1 MEQAERVEAP
11 DGATRSQHLVYTLP
25 YSADALASVLAPAV
39 ERIDTGEAAV
49 QLLILAADA
58 DSTVMVA
65 DVVSRLAG
73 ENGVTV
79 VPVTSA
85 NRAAR
90 LIEGRPIH
98 AVVGPPLELQTLVQ
112 RSTLKLDS
120 VKTIVLA
127 WADGI
132 VASGPDAV
140 SSMEAL
146 FPEFPKEAGRLIV
159 AGQMTGDVEQLIE
172 RYARNARRVEPGA
185 EARRDADVDTSQ
197 LMFQCVTV
205 TETSRLTA
213 LRRLLDDLDPPSAVV
228 VVRAEASE
236 REAGELLRQ
245 LGYRNASDPVRISTG
260 AVEPSTHTVILF
272 DPPTNRTEAAAGT
285 ADGVVQ
291 TVALVT
297 PQEMEALRTLGVNVV
312 PLTLRGAGNAARQHD
327 RMLRDELLSVLGAG
341 VALREIMALEPLL
354 EQYDG
359 IEIAAAAA
367 RLLEQA
373 RVREKKSAVSATAP
387 TMAPT
392 REERPREPRED
403 RPFSERPPKRDFG
416 ERPKREFNDRPK
428 RDFSDRPKRDFSDRP
443 KRDFSDRPK
452 RDFSD
457 RPKRDFGDRPKRD
470 FGDRP
475 KRDFGD
481 RPKRDFGDR
490 SAGGGEDRPKRNF
503 EGRPGGRSFSDRRN
517 DKPRPDRD
525 DRGKRNF
532 SRGPRE
538 R

>member
-25 YSADALASVLAPAV
+25 HTASALASVLAPAV
-39 ERIDTGEAAV
+39 ERIDTDEAAV
-49 QLLILAADA
+49 QLLIVTADA
-58 DSTVMVA
+58 ESTVMVS

-73 ENGVTV
+73 TNGVVV

-90 LIEGRPIH
+90 LIEGRAIH
-98 AVVGPPLELQTLVQ
+98 AVVGQPLELQTLVQ

-146 FPEFPKEAGRLIV
+146 FAEFPKEAGRLIV
-159 AGQMTGDVEQLIE
+159 TRQMTGDVEQLIE

-197 LMFQCVTV
+197 LTFQCVTV

-228 VVRAEASE
+228 VVRAEESE
-236 REAGELLRQ
+236 SAANHLLRQ
-245 LGYRNASDPVRISTG
+245 LGYRLPSDPLRVSAE

-285 ADGVVQ
+285 AEGVVQ

-297 PQEMEALRTLGVNVV
+297 PQEMEALRTLGVNVT
-312 PLTLRGAGNAARQHD
+312 PLTLRGASNAARQRD
-327 RMLRDELLSVLGAG
+327 RMLRDELLGVLSAG

-373 RVREKKSAVSATAP
+373 RVLEKRPAAGATAAA
-387 TMAPT
+387 MAPT
-392 REERPREPRED
+392 REERPNREPRED
-403 RPFSERPPKRDFG
+403 RPFSDRPKRDFTD
-416 ERPKREFNDRPK
+416 RPKRDFTDRPKRDFNDRPK
-428 RDFSDRPKRDFSDRP
+428 RD
-443 KRDFSDRPK
+443 
-452 RDFSD
+452 
-457 RPKRDFGDRPKRD
+457 
-470 FGDRP
+470 
-475 KRDFGD
+475 
-481 RPKRDFGDR
+481 
-490 SAGGGEDRPKRNF
+490 
-503 EGRPGGRSFSDRRN
+503 
-517 DKPRPDRD
+517 
-525 DRGKRNF
+525 
-532 SRGPRE
+532 
-538 R
+538 